1 MGCFGRAQHA
11 PTSPRSHTPHSLQFF
26 LACHPK
32 PFASAFALASVSAVG
47 LSVPSCPSCLRSG
60 FPLLSLTQNH
70 SVCGERE
77 RRCDI
82 LFLQTNMEERAYPF
96 PTMPTLTNCY
106 THNKT
111 RKGRTLSLPSTGRAQ
126 HAPTNPH
133 SLQFF
138 YLCSTT
144 T

>member
-32 PFASAFALASVSAVG
+32 PSLP
-47 LSVPSCPSCLRSG
+47 PS
-60 FPLLSLTQNH
+60 LSLRFRL
-70 SVCGERE
+70 SG
-77 RRCDI
+77 
-82 LFLQTNMEERAYPF
+82 YPF
-96 PTMPTLTNCY
+96 QAARRASGQAFHYYPSRRTTACAESESGAVIYCFCKPTW
-106 THNKT
+106 
-111 RKGRTLSLPSTGRAQ
+111 RKGRTLSLPSNTCSSCPLRKPLLSSVLIGRAQ